1 MNPVRAKY
9 LNVTTVSRCL
19 SISYLKY
26 LQTKHQQGRLI
37 VCSVSSEILNAK
49 GSPNVSGK
57 IISVLA
63 TAWKLSKYGVI
74 TGPYFPAFG
83 QNTKR
88 YFVSLRIQ
96 SECGKIWTRS
106 NFEFGHFSGS
116 EHLTQFEYWILCES
130 PFTRTWKWNWKGYI
144 QKQPSRG
151 VLRKRCSENMQQIY
165 RRTPM
170 PKCDFNKVALATLL
184 KSQFRMGVLL

>member
-1 MNPVRAKY
+1 M
-9 LNVTTVSRCL
+9 
-19 SISYLKY
+19 
-26 LQTKHQQGRLI
+26 
-37 VCSVSSEILNAK
+37 CSVSSEILNAK

-74 TGPYFPAFG
+74 TGLYFPAFG

-88 YFVSLRIQ
+88 YFVSLHIQ
-96 SECGKIWTRS
+96 SECGKIWTRN

-130 PFTRTWKWNWKGYI
+130 PFTRTWKWNWKCFS
-144 QKQPSRG
+144 KQLYWKRNFAG
-151 VLRKRCSENMQQIY
+151 VFSCKFSAYFQNTFPKNTYGRLLLHISKKNVRLQIV
-165 RRTPM
+165 
-170 PKCDFNKVALATLL
+170 FNLKKKKIHFLQLL
-184 KSQFRMGVLL
+184 NLITAYVLLT